1 MRIAIFTDTYPP
13 YINGVS
19 TSTFNLANALKA
31 KGHEVLVVAPR
42 PTDGKMEQVGNVLY
56 IPGIDLKKLYGFRL
70 TNIFANKPVSIIK
83 RFNPDVIHNQTDFT
97 IGVLARRCS
106 KKLKVP
112 IVYTYHTAYEDYTYY
127 VARGVGI
134 MDRFAKRVVRNYSR
148 DLAGRMTEFITPSEK
163 TKEYMRIVGSDIYI
177 NVIPTGIDFSI
188 FKIDKIDQQKMAK
201 FKREHNIKPTT
212 KVFLLLG
219 RIAKEKSMD
228 VSLRGIAA
236 YHQKHPEV
244 DVKVV
249 VVGNGPFKE
258 ELELYAEEL
267 GISNIVDFV
276 GEVSALE
283 VPFYYNLADI
293 YTSASITETQ
303 GLTFME
309 AMAAGR
315 IVLARF
321 DSNLT
326 GTIVNGKTGFFFT
339 DDASFVSQVEK
350 IFALT
355 KEQKDA
361 VIQEAYRRAD
371 IYSLDK
377 FYENVVRVYKRAIR
391 KRW

>member
-31 KGHEVLVVAPR
+31 RGHEVLVVAPR
-42 PTDGKMEQVGNVLY
+42 PTDGKMEKIGDVLY

-70 TNIFANKPVSIIK
+70 TNIFSNKPLKLIK
-83 RFNPDVIHNQTDFT
+83 NFKPDIIHNQTDFT
-97 IGVLARRCS
+97 IGMFARRCA

-112 IVYTYHTAYEDYTYY
+112 IVYTYHTSYEDYTYY
-127 VARGVGI
+127 ITRGI
-134 MDRFAKRVVRNYSR
+134 MDRFAKRIVRTYSR
-148 DLAGRMTEFITPSEK
+148 DLAGRMTEYITPSEK
-163 TKEYMRIVGSDIYI
+163 TKEYIRQIGSDIYI

-188 FKIDKIDQQKMAK
+188 FKSDQIDQQRVAEFRK
-201 FKREHNIKPTT
+201 EHNIKPNT

-228 VSLRGIAA
+228 VSLRGIAL
-236 YHQKHPEV
+236 YHKKHPEV
-244 DVKVV
+244 DVKVL
-249 VVGNGPFKE
+249 VVGGGPFKE
-258 ELELYAEEL
+258 ELELIAEEL
-267 GISNIVDFV
+267 GISSLVDFI
-276 GEVSALE
+276 GEVSGLE
-283 VPFYYNLADI
+283 VPFYYYLADI

-339 DDASFVSQVEK
+339 DDSSFISQVEK
-350 IFALT
+350 IFSLT
-355 KEQKDA
+355 EEQKA
-361 VIQEAYRRAD
+361 AIIEEAYRYAD
-371 IYSLDK
+371 AYSLDK

-391 KRW
+391 KHW

>member
-19 TSTFNLANALKA
+19 TSTFNLANCLKA
-31 KGHEVLVVAPR
+31 KGHEVLVIAPR
-42 PTDGKMEQVGNVLY
+42 PTDGKMEKVGDVLY

-70 TNIFANKPVSIIK
+70 TNIFANKPLSIIK
-83 RFNPDVIHNQTDFT
+83 KFNPDVIHNQTDFT
-97 IGVLARRCS
+97 IGVLARRVA
-106 KKLKVP
+106 KRLKVP
-112 IVYTYHTAYEDYTYY
+112 IVYTYHTSYEDYTYY
-127 VARGVGI
+127 IVGGGI
-134 MDRFAKRVVRNYSR
+134 MDRFAKRIVRNYSR
-148 DLAGRMTEFITPSEK
+148 DLADRMTEFITPSEK
-163 TKEYMRIVGSDIYI
+163 TKDYMRLAGSDIYV

-188 FKIDKIDQQKMAK
+188 FKADKIDQKKMAK
-201 FKREHNIKPTT
+201 FKEEHNIKPNT

-228 VSLRGIAA
+228 VSLRGFAA

-244 DVKVV
+244 DVKML
-249 VVGNGPFKE
+249 VVGGGPFKE
-258 ELELYAEEL
+258 ELELIAEDL
-267 GISNIVDFV
+267 GISSYVDFI
-276 GEVSALE
+276 GSVSGLE
-283 VPFYYNLADI
+283 VPFYYHLADI

-326 GTIVNGKTGFFFT
+326 GTIINGKTGFFFT

-350 IFALT
+350 IFSLT
-355 KEQKDA
+355 KEQKA
-361 VIQEAYRRAD
+361 AIIQEAYRIAD

-377 FYENVVRVYKRAIR
+377 FYENIVRVYKRAIR
-391 KRW
+391 KFW

>member
-31 KGHEVLVVAPR
+31 RGHEVLVVAPR
-42 PTDGKMEQVGNVLY
+42 PTDGKMEKIGDVLY

-70 TNIFANKPVSIIK
+70 TNIFSNKPLKLIK
-83 RFNPDVIHNQTDFT
+83 NFKPDIIHNQTDFT
-97 IGVLARRCS
+97 IGMFARRCA

-112 IVYTYHTAYEDYTYY
+112 IVYTYHTSYEDYTYY
-127 VARGVGI
+127 ITRGI
-134 MDRFAKRVVRNYSR
+134 MDRFAKRIVRTYSR
-148 DLAGRMTEFITPSEK
+148 DLAGRMTEYITPSEK
-163 TKEYMRIVGSDIYI
+163 TKEYIRQIGSDIYI

-188 FKIDKIDQQKMAK
+188 FKSDQIDQQRVAEFRK
-201 FKREHNIKPTT
+201 EHNIKPNT

-228 VSLRGIAA
+228 VSLRGIAL
-236 YHQKHPEV
+236 YHKKHPEV
-244 DVKVV
+244 DVKVL
-249 VVGNGPFKE
+249 VVGGGPFKE
-258 ELELYAEEL
+258 ELELIAEEL
-267 GISNIVDFV
+267 GISSLVDFI
-276 GEVSALE
+276 GEVSGLE
-283 VPFYYNLADI
+283 VPFYYYLADI

-339 DDASFVSQVEK
+339 DDSSFISQVEK
-350 IFALT
+350 IFSLT
-355 KEQKDA
+355 EKQKA
-361 VIQEAYRRAD
+361 AIIEEAYRYAD
-371 IYSLDK
+371 AYSLDK

-391 KRW
+391 KHW

>member
-19 TSTFNLANALKA
+19 TSTFNLANCLKA

-42 PTDGKMEQVGNVLY
+42 PTDGKMEQVGDVLY
-56 IPGIDLKKLYGFRL
+56 IPGLDLKKLYGFRV
-70 TNIFANKPVSIIK
+70 TNIFSNKPLSIIK
-83 RFNPDVIHNQTDFT
+83 KFNPDVIHNQTDFT
-97 IGVLARRCS
+97 IGIFARRVA
-106 KKLKVP
+106 KRLRKP
-112 IVYTYHTAYEDYTYY
+112 IVYTYHTSYEDYTYY
-127 VARGVGI
+127 VARGI
-134 MDRFAKRVVRNYSR
+134 MDRFAKRIVRNYSR
-148 DLAGRMTEFITPSEK
+148 DLADRMTEFITPSEK
-163 TKEYMRIVGSDIYI
+163 TKEYMRLVGSDIYV

-188 FKIDKIDQQKMAK
+188 FKAEKIDQKKMAK
-201 FKREHNIKPTT
+201 FKEEHNIKPTT

-228 VSLRGIAA
+228 VSLRGFAA

-244 DVKVV
+244 DVKML
-249 VVGNGPFKE
+249 VVGSGPFKE
-258 ELELYAEEL
+258 ELELIAEDL
-267 GISNIVDFV
+267 GISNYVDFI
-276 GEVSALE
+276 GSVSGLE
-283 VPFYYNLADI
+283 VPFYYHLADI

-326 GTIVNGKTGFFFT
+326 GTIINGKTGFFFT

-350 IFALT
+350 IFSLT
-355 KEQKDA
+355 KEQKA
-361 VIQEAYRRAD
+361 AIIQEAYRQAD
-371 IYSLDK
+371 AYSLDK
-377 FYENVVRVYKRAIR
+377 FYENIVRVYKRAIR
-391 KRW
+391 KFW

>member
-19 TSTFNLANALKA
+19 TSTFNLANCLKA

-42 PTDGKMEQVGNVLY
+42 PTDGKMEQVGDVLY
-56 IPGIDLKKLYGFRL
+56 IPGLDLKKLYGFRV
-70 TNIFANKPVSIIK
+70 TNIFSNKPLSIIK
-83 RFNPDVIHNQTDFT
+83 KFNPDVIHNQTDFT
-97 IGVLARRCS
+97 IGIFARRVA
-106 KKLKVP
+106 KRLRKP
-112 IVYTYHTAYEDYTYY
+112 IVYTYHTSYEDYTYY
-127 VARGVGI
+127 VARGI
-134 MDRFAKRVVRNYSR
+134 MDRFAKRIVRNYSR
-148 DLAGRMTEFITPSEK
+148 DLADRMTEFITPSEK
-163 TKEYMRIVGSDIYI
+163 TKEYMRLVGSDIYV

-188 FKIDKIDQQKMAK
+188 FKAEKIDQKKMAK
-201 FKREHNIKPTT
+201 FKEEHNIKPTT

-228 VSLRGIAA
+228 VSLRGFAA

-244 DVKVV
+244 DVKML
-249 VVGNGPFKE
+249 VVGSGPFKE
-258 ELELYAEEL
+258 ELELIAEDL
-267 GISNIVDFV
+267 GISNYVDFI
-276 GEVSALE
+276 GSVSGLE
-283 VPFYYNLADI
+283 VPFYYHLADI

-326 GTIVNGKTGFFFT
+326 GTIINGKTGFFFT

-350 IFALT
+350 IFSLT
-355 KEQKDA
+355 KEQKTA
-361 VIQEAYRRAD
+361 IIQEAYRQAD
-371 IYSLDK
+371 AYSLDK
-377 FYENVVRVYKRAIR
+377 FYENIVRVYKRAIR
-391 KRW
+391 KFW

>member
-31 KGHEVLVVAPR
+31 KGHQVLVVAPR
-42 PTDGKMEQVGNVLY
+42 PTDGKMEKVGDVLY
-56 IPGIDLKKLYGFRL
+56 VPGVNLKKMYGFRL
-70 TNIFANKPVSIIK
+70 TNIFANKPISIIK
-83 RFNPDVIHNQTDFT
+83 RFKPDVIHNQTDFT
-97 IGVLARRCS
+97 IGVLARRCAR
-106 KKLKVP
+106 KLKVP
-112 IVYTYHTAYEDYTYY
+112 IVYTYHTSYEDYTYY
-127 VARGVGI
+127 IARGI
-134 MDRFAKRVVRNYSR
+134 MDRFWKRAARTYSR

-163 TKEYMRIVGSDIYI
+163 TKEYIRQIGSDIYI

-188 FKIDKIDQQKMAK
+188 FKSEQIDQQKAAQFRK
-201 FKREHNIKPTT
+201 EHNIKPTT
-212 KVFLLLG
+212 KVFLILG

-228 VSLRGIAA
+228 VSLRGFAA
-236 YHQKHPEV
+236 YHKKHPEV
-244 DVKVV
+244 DTKVL

-267 GISNIVDFV
+267 GISSYVDFIGSV
-276 GEVSALE
+276 PALE
-283 VPFYYNLADI
+283 VPFYYNLCDI

-326 GTIVNGKTGFFFT
+326 GTIINGKTGYFFT
-339 DDASFVSQVEK
+339 DDSSFVSQVEK
-350 IFALT
+350 IFSLT

-361 VIQEAYRRAD
+361 IIQEAYRYAD
-371 IYSLDK
+371 QYSLDK

>member
-19 TSTFNLANALKA
+19 TSTFNLANCLKA

-42 PTDGKMEQVGNVLY
+42 PTDGKMEQIGDVLY
-56 IPGIDLKKLYGFRL
+56 IPGIDLKRLYGFRL
-70 TNIFANKPVSIIK
+70 TNIFASKPIKVIK
-83 RFNPDVIHNQTDFT
+83 RFKPDVIHNQTDFT
-97 IGVLARRCS
+97 IGVLARRCA
-106 KKLKVP
+106 KILRVP

-127 VARGVGI
+127 VARGI
-134 MDRFAKRVVRNYSR
+134 MDRFAKRIVRNYSR
-148 DLAGRMTEFITPSEK
+148 DLADRMTEFITPSEK
-163 TKEYMRIVGSDIYI
+163 TKEYMRLVGSDIYV

-188 FKIDKIDQQKMAK
+188 FKADKIDQKRMAK
-201 FKREHNIKPTT
+201 FKAEHNIKPTT

-228 VSLRGIAA
+228 VSLKGFAA
-236 YHQKHPEV
+236 YHKKHPEV
-244 DVKVV
+244 DAKVL

-258 ELELYAEEL
+258 ELELIAEEL
-267 GISNIVDFV
+267 GVSSYVDFI
-276 GEVSALE
+276 GEVSGLE
-283 VPFYYNLADI
+283 VPFYYHAADI

-326 GTIVNGKTGFFFT
+326 GTIINGKTGFFFT
-339 DDASFVSQVEK
+339 DDNSFVSQVEK
-350 IFALT
+350 IFALS
-355 KEQKDA
+355 KEQKENI
-361 VIQEAYRRAD
+361 IQEAYRQAD

-377 FYENVVRVYKRAIR
+377 FYENIVRVYKRAIR
-391 KRW
+391 KCW

>member
-31 KGHEVLVVAPR
+31 KGHQVLVVAPR
-42 PTDGKMEQVGNVLY
+42 PTDGKMEQIGDVLY

-70 TNIFANKPVSIIK
+70 TNFFANKPISIIK
-83 RFNPDVIHNQTDFT
+83 KFKPDVIHNQTDFT
-97 IGVLARRCS
+97 IGVLARRCA
-106 KKLKVP
+106 KKLRVP

-163 TKEYMRIVGSDIYI
+163 TKEYMRQVGSDIYI

-188 FKIDKIDQQKMAK
+188 FKSDKIDQQKMAR
-201 FKREHNIKPTT
+201 FKREHNIKPST

-228 VSLRGIAA
+228 ISLRGFAA
-236 YHQKHPEV
+236 YHKKHPEV
-244 DVKVV
+244 DTKVI
-249 VVGNGPFKE
+249 VVGGGPFKE
-258 ELELYAEEL
+258 ELELIAEDL
-267 GISNIVDFV
+267 GISHLVDFI
-276 GEVSALE
+276 GEVSGLE
-283 VPFYYNLADI
+283 VPFYYNAADI

-326 GTIVNGKTGFFFT
+326 GTIINGKTGFFFT
-339 DDASFVSQVEK
+339 DDNSFVSQVEK

-355 KEQKDA
+355 KEQKESI
-361 VIQEAYRRAD
+361 IQEAYRRAD

-377 FYENVVRVYKRAIR
+377 FYENIVRVYKRAIR
-391 KRW
+391 KCW